1 MDMSFDTEAFTA
13 KLIAETLF
21 YDEEYGALG
30 NLSLIDESELK
41 ECFIAAY
48 SPEDDRFIIEEAT
61 EWETETPP
69 ENDDIG
75 YSLAVDSTEFGTYP
89 TAEDAAREIVRL
101 ARKNGLTPSITL
113 LFEQDDLV

>member
-1 MDMSFDTEAFTA
+1 MSFDSEAFTV

-30 NLSLIDESELK
+30 NLSLIDETDLK

-61 EWETETPP
+61 DWEAETPTAT
-69 ENDDIG
+69 DDIG
-75 YSLAVDSTEFGTYP
+75 YSLAVDSAEFGSFTS
-89 TAEDAAREIVRL
+89 AEEAAREMVRL

-113 LFEQDDLV
+113 LFEQDDIV